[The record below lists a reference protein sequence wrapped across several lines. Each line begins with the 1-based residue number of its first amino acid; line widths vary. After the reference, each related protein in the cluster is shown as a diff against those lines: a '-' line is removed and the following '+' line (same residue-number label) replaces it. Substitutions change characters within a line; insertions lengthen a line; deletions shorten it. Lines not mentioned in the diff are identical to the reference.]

1 MVMRSGAVNRGPAAA
16 MDNRR
21 AILMAARRV
30 MAERGYRVPLSTI
43 VREAGVSQGVLYRHF
58 PTRLDLALAVFED
71 NVTELAAIAADP
83 GPASFARLWNRL
95 VELTVESS
103 AFVEMALDA
112 REDLPGYRGS
122 ARLLELVEATLPQAQ
137 EAGSVAAGLTPDD
150 VLLAWRM
157 VFGVV
162 VTTIDPSDVAPAVER
177 VRALLPLP

>member
-1 MVMRSGAVNRGPAAA
+1 MVIRAGAVNRGPAAA
-16 MDNRR
+16 GDNRR
-21 AILMAARRV
+21 AILAAARRV

-71 NVTELAAIAADP
+71 NFTELAAVAADP
-83 GPASFARLWNRL
+83 GPDAFPRLWARL

-103 AFVEMALDA
+103 AFVEMVLDA
-112 REDLPGYRGS
+112 RQELPGYRGN
-122 ARLLELVEATLPQAQ
+122 ARLLELVEATLPRAQ
-137 EAGSVAAGLTPDD
+137 EAGSVAAGLTPAD

-162 VTTIDPSDVAPAVER
+162 VTAADPGDIAPAVAR

>member
-1 MVMRSGAVNRGPAAA
+1 MVIRSGAVNRGPAAA
-16 MDNRR
+16 VDNRR
-21 AILMAARRV
+21 AILVAARRV

-58 PTRLDLALAVFED
+58 PTRLHLALAVFED
-71 NVTELAAIAADP
+71 NFTELAAVAAGP
-83 GPASFARLWNRL
+83 GPDAFARLWARL

-112 REDLPGYRGS
+112 REDLPGYRGQ

-137 EAGSVAAGLTPDD
+137 ESGSVNAGLTPDD

-162 VTTIDPSDVAPAVER
+162 VTTVDPSEVAPAVER